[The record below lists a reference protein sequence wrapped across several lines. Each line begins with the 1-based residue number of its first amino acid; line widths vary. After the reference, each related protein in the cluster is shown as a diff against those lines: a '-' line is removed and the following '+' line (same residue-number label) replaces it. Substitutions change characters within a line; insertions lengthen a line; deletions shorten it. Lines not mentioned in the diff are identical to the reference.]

1 VTTVRPLKIAAPEE
15 PPALQAR
22 AMDNLQFIRDTME
35 QAASFTAVSGVGI
48 ALVGVLA
55 LAVAGALAAG
65 VLPRA
70 HDQIVLWMAVALI
83 AMAVSAS
90 ATVRKARAA
99 RMPILTGPGRKL
111 LLSFSPPMLVGALLT
126 AALLRTGDVGLL
138 PGLWL
143 LLYGTAVLAGGAF
156 SVRIVPVMGACIM
169 LVGAVALFASAALG
183 NLFMGLGFGVGHV
196 VFGTLI
202 ARRHG
207 G

>member
-1 VTTVRPLKIAAPEE
+1 VPPARTLSLVKPAE

-35 QAASFTAVSGVGI
+35 EAASFTAVSGVGI
-48 ALVGVLA
+48 VTVGA
-55 LAVAGALAAG
+55 LAVAASLLVGRLGTARAQVLAW
-65 VLPRA
+65 
-70 HDQIVLWMAVALI
+70 IAVA
-83 AMAVSAS
+83 AVAAFVSAL

-99 RMPILTGPGRKL
+99 RVPVLSGPGRKL
-111 LLSFSPPMLVGALLT
+111 LLSFLPPMVVGALLT
-126 AALLRTGDVGLL
+126 AVLFDAQFVGIL

-143 LLYGTAVLAGGAF
+143 LLYGTAVVAGGAF

-169 LVGAVALFASAALG
+169 LVGALALFASPALG
-183 NLFMGLGFGVGHV
+183 NVFMGLGFGAVHL